1 MSTQAERGLDFHPHV
16 AIMRQCPPLPCRYVT
31 GDLLKHAESYNT
43 QHITALHQKSLVIP
57 GTRKISP
64 RMRNDSSHQCQVI
77 LTLGSPNK
85 DFMAAVMKV
94 LYQGMVDTLGEKI
107 KKKYKVSGKR

>member
-1 MSTQAERGLDFHPHV
+1 
-16 AIMRQCPPLPCRYVT
+16 
-31 GDLLKHAESYNT
+31 
-43 QHITALHQKSLVIP
+43 
-57 GTRKISP
+57 
-64 RMRNDSSHQCQVI
+64 MRNDSSHQCQVI